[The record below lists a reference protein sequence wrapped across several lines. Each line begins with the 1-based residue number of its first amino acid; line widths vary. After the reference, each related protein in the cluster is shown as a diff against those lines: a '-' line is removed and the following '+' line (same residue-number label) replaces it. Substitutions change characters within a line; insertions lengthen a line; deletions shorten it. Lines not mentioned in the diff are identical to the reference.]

1 MVEEAAPGSWELERE
16 VGSAPAEF
24 LRCLRQAAPCP
35 VEMLADHS
43 CRLQWHGVE
52 LIVAMRPLP
61 DRRIA
66 GLVLPVVHVT
76 YRFHG
81 DRAAGDALLATL
93 DAGMQRGGG

>member
-1 MVEEAAPGSWELERE
+1 MVEEAAPESWELERE

-24 LRCLRQAAPCP
+24 LRCLRQAAPCA
-35 VEMLADHS
+35 VEMLADHG
-43 CRLQWHGVE
+43 CRLQCHDVE
-52 LIVAMRPLP
+52 LVVSMRPLP
-61 DRRIA
+61 ERRIA
-66 GLVLPVVHVT
+66 GLVLPVIHVV

>member
-1 MVEEAAPGSWELERE
+1 LGAAPDSWELERE
-16 VGSAPAEF
+16 VGSTAAEF

-35 VEMLADHS
+35 VDALDDG
-43 CRLQWHGVE
+43 CRLRCDGVE
-52 LIVAMRPLP
+52 LTVSTRPLP

-66 GLVLPVVHVT
+66 GLVLPVIRVT

-81 DRAAGDALLATL
+81 DRAAGAVLLATL

>member
-1 MVEEAAPGSWELERE
+1 MSAAPDTWELERE

-35 VEMLADHS
+35 VEGLDDHR
-43 CRLQWHGVE
+43 CRLQCDGVE
-52 LIVAMRPLP
+52 LNVSLRSLP

-66 GLVLPVVHVT
+66 GLVLPVIRVT

-81 DRAAGDALLATL
+81 DRARGEALLAAL

>member
-1 MVEEAAPGSWELERE
+1 MAAAPDSWELERE

-35 VEMLADHS
+35 VEGLEDG
-43 CRLQWHGVE
+43 CWLRCDGVE
-52 LIVAMRPLP
+52 LIVSMQSLP

-66 GLVLPVVHVT
+66 GLVLPVIRVT

-81 DRAAGDALLATL
+81 DRARGEALLATL